1 MNDARDYS
9 VSEVMKDGT
18 RVTIRAVRPGDRA
31 RFLEA
36 FRSLEKDSIYTRF
49 FSYRSDLSDAEIDHA
64 VNVDFVRE
72 VALVVTTET
81 ARGEIIIASGRYIL
95 ADGPGTE
102 RSAELAFVVEEDYQG
117 RGIASHLLAH
127 LAALARRQNIARF
140 EADVLSQNRAMLA
153 VFKRGGFPLQQRRD
167 GNVIHLT
174 LALAADNSG
183 AA

>member
-1 MNDARDYS
+1 MNHARDYS
-9 VSEVMKDGT
+9 VSDVMKDGT
-18 RVTIRAVRPGDRA
+18 RVTIRAVRPSDRN

-36 FRSLEKDSIYTRF
+36 FRLLEKDSIYTRF
-49 FSYRSDLSDAEIDHA
+49 FSHRNHLSDAEIDRA

-81 ARGEIIIASGRYIL
+81 VRGEVIIASGRYI
-95 ADGPGTE
+95 ATDGPSTE

-117 RGIASHLLAH
+117 RGIASRLLAH
-127 LAALARRQNIARF
+127 LAALARHQSLTQF

-153 VFKRGGFPLQQRRD
+153 VFKRGGFPMRQRRD
-167 GNVIHLT
+167 GGVIHLT

-183 AA
+183 AT